1 MSHGHRVSIES
12 EVDIL
17 QLVLLS
23 KVILPQQDYH
33 QDSVQRSID
42 WLVQGLKITNRKS
55 DTSFSKIYTAV
66 SSMLN
71 QCLLKSLELTN
82 GKSWHQF

>member
-12 EVDIL
+12 EVDRL

-23 KVILPQQDYH
+23 KVIFPPQDYH

-42 WLVQGLKITNRKS
+42 WLVQALRITNRKS